1 VKGAIRSIR
10 SIREKSSARA
20 WVLGKINREPR
31 KIREPGFGFAYFA
44 WFAIITIPF
53 ART

>member
-10 SIREKSSARA
+10 SIREKSSARS

-31 KIREPGFGFAYFA
+31 KIRETESRYVSFA
-44 WFAIITIPF
+44 WFAVII
-53 ART
+53 RY